1 MALFRTNDSSES
13 DQWVFGP
20 MGRRTNGISD
30 QLDFGPMPIG
40 RRTNGPS
47 DQWDFGP
54 IGFRTNANRSS
65 DQWAVGPSTWH
76 HYVYN
81 ACRSLKGM
89 SKTDE
94 MLCLYYRKQAKYLYY
109 RPPYMHCAH
118 FTPCLHSVYTVFT
131 QCLHSVYTV
140 HTLPVRVLR
149 EAVKMSSAF
158 PRPTISAANGC
169 AIIAALPLKRLHH
182 RMRPV
187 DADLVY
193 TSTGQVALTILL
205 ENGDPM
211 LIVGLTR
218 LLLHWLCYE

>member
-1 MALFRTNDSSES
+1 MTLFLTNESNGFS
-13 DQWVFGP
+13 DQWAVGP
-20 MGRRTNGISD
+20 M
-30 QLDFGPMPIG
+30 
-40 RRTNGPS
+40 
-47 DQWDFGP
+47 
-54 IGFRTNANRSS
+54 GFRTNANGSS

-81 ACRSLKGM
+81 ACRSPKGM

-109 RPPYMHCAH
+109 RPPYMHRAH
-118 FTPCLHSVYTVFT
+118 FTPCLHG
-131 QCLHSVYTV
+131 VYTV
-140 HTLPVRVLR
+140 HTVRVLR

-169 AIIAALPLKRLHH
+169 AIIATFPLNRLHH
-182 RMRPV
+182 HMRSV

-218 LLLHWLCYE
+218 LLLQWLWYNVSTRNFVNNLSVHNYRLTRRSL